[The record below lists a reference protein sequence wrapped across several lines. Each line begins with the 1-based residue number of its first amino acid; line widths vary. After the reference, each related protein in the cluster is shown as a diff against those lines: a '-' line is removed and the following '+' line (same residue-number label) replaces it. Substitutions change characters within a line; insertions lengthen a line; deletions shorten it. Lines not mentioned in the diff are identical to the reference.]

1 MGPLA
6 ATLLEDEVVPGSGG
20 CPPPLHPISLCCP
33 AMFELVE
40 PNKNNVTG
48 VCAVL
53 FDENCCKASDTFHSI
68 RVGEKGKLCSTGSSL
83 NPFSSCQGPRL
94 DNDVE
99 SMIVMPGCKLEV
111 WDDEDGVKDAEDEER
126 KGFNQGNI
134 KDTKDRYDQE
144 KLVLEARNSPHWIEE
159 MNDDFDDMNEDISS
173 YRCTC

>member
-1 MGPLA
+1 MGH
-6 ATLLEDEVVPGSGG
+6 S
-20 CPPPLHPISLCCP
+20 PLHCRRMKLFVVLLALLPYIQSLC
-33 AMFELVE
+33 LVQQCSSWWSS
-40 PNKNNVTG
+40 NKNNVTG

-111 WDDEDGVKDAEDEER
+111 WDDED
-126 KGFNQGNI
+126 
-134 KDTKDRYDQE
+134 RYDQE

-159 MNDDFDDMNEDISS
+159 LNDDFDDLN
-173 YRCTC
+173 

>member
-1 MGPLA
+1 M
-6 ATLLEDEVVPGSGG
+6 DR
-20 CPPPLHPISLCCP
+20 
-33 AMFELVE
+33 
-40 PNKNNVTG
+40 NNVTE

-68 RVGEKGKLCSTGSSL
+68 RVGEKGKLCSTSSSL

-111 WDDEDGVKDAEDEER
+111 WDDEDGLEDAEDEEQ
-126 KGFNQGNI
+126 KGFNKGNL
-134 KDTKDRYDQE
+134 KDSKDRYDQE

-159 MNDDFDDMNEDISS
+159 LNDDFNDMNEDILATGAHAKSGS
-173 YRCTC
+173 ENHGTKYYRKYLYVLTKLSNK